1 MTEMAYDL
9 IPLGQLSPG
18 RKAVVAAVLGG
29 VEQVHR
35 LHELGLRDGAA
46 VEMVRGGS
54 PCILRLGS
62 QKLCFRPDEMVSVLV
77 KPRVEGPGV
86 EG

>member
-9 IPLGQLSPG
+9 IPLGQLACG
-18 RKAVVAAVLGG
+18 RKAVIAAVLGG
-29 VEQVHR
+29 EDQVQR
-35 LHELGLRDGAA
+35 LNELGLRDGADI
-46 VEMVRGGS
+46 EMVRSGS

-77 KPRVEGPGV
+77 KPGALL
-86 EG
+86 

>member
-1 MTEMAYDL
+1 MTEAPYEL
-9 IPLGQLSPG
+9 IPLGQLSTG

-29 VEQVHR
+29 PEQVHR

-46 VEMVRGGS
+46 VEMVRTGS

-62 QKLCFRPDEMVSVLV
+62 QKLCFRADEMVSVLV
-77 KPRVEGPGV
+77 KPGAG
-86 EG
+86 G

>member
-9 IPLGQLSPG
+9 IPLGQLCAG

-29 VEQVHR
+29 AEQVHR

-46 VEMVRGGS
+46 IEMVRAGS

-62 QKLCFRPDEMVSVLV
+62 QKLCFRADEMVSVLV
-77 KPRVEGPGV
+77 KPGAER
-86 EG
+86 